1 MASTNWPEKPKGCDI
16 IKQQKTGSLVRLAER
31 WAYAHDP
38 QNLIRI
44 MPAKGELR
52 RFQPPP
58 IAGRWFLFL
67 EVLMANR
74 AVIVANGL
82 LAPET
87 NWPEML
93 LPGDLLIAADGGGRL
108 FLAAHRAP
116 HYLIGDFDSLAPTEL
131 DALAALG
138 AQALQHPVRKD
149 ETDLEL
155 AVNLAL
161 DHGMDDI
168 LIFAGLGGRWDHT
181 LANLMMLALP
191 RLGTARLRLLDG
203 CQELTLLRPGQTHR
217 IDGKIGDAV
226 SLIPVGGDAK
236 RVTTSGLEYPL
247 LDSSLLFGRT
257 LGVSNQMNAPEA
269 TVALYEGLL
278 ICVVIHNA

>member
-1 MASTNWPEKPKGCDI
+1 MAK
-16 IKQQKTGSLVRLAER
+16 
-31 WAYAHDP
+31 
-38 QNLIRI
+38 
-44 MPAKGELR
+44 
-52 RFQPPP
+52 
-58 IAGRWFLFL
+58 
-67 EVLMANR
+67 R

-93 LPGDLLIAADGGGRL
+93 RPDDLLIAADGGGRF
-108 FLAAHRAP
+108 FLAAHCVP
-116 HYLIGDFDSLAPTEL
+116 NYLIGDFDSLALADL
-131 DALAALG
+131 DALAAKG
-138 AQALQHPVRKD
+138 VQVLQHPARKD

-161 DHGMDDI
+161 DEGMDDI
-168 LIFAGLGGRWDHT
+168 LILAGLGGRLDHT

>member
-1 MASTNWPEKPKGCDI
+1 
-16 IKQQKTGSLVRLAER
+16 
-31 WAYAHDP
+31 
-38 QNLIRI
+38 
-44 MPAKGELR
+44 
-52 RFQPPP
+52 
-58 IAGRWFLFL
+58 
-67 EVLMANR
+67 MANR

-87 NWPEML
+87 NWPEIL

-138 AQALQHPVRKD
+138 AQALQHPVHKD

-161 DHGMDDI
+161 DQGMDDI
-168 LIFAGLGGRWDHT
+168 LILAGLGGRWDHT
-181 LANLMMLALP
+181 LANLMLLALP

-203 CQELTLLRPGQTHR
+203 CQEIALFRPGQTHR
-217 IDGKIGDAV
+217 IDGKIGDTV

-247 LDSSLLFGRT
+247 VDSVLPFGQT
-257 LGVSNQMNAPEA
+257 LGISNQMNAPEA
-269 TVALYEGLL
+269 TVALCEGLL
-278 ICVVIHNA
+278 ICVVIHNS